1 LGEGGAMKNYQHIL
15 CAVDLTA
22 ENVAI
27 SSRAVELADHYH
39 AQLSLLHVVEY
50 IPIDL
55 SNELVLPQQ
64 QEIEQHLVTQAEKTL
79 RSLAGGSAQT
89 QIEPVVVQGSVKS
102 GIVDYAESNQIDL
115 IVIGR
120 HGRHGLSRLLGSVA
134 NAVLHHAPCDVLTVH
149 FDE

>member
-1 LGEGGAMKNYQHIL
+1 MNAYQQIL

-22 ENVAI
+22 ENVSV
-27 SSRAVELADHYH
+27 SSRAVELADYYH
-39 AQLSLLHVVEY
+39 ARLTLLHVVEY

-55 SNELVLPQQ
+55 ANELVLPQQ
-64 QEIEQHLVTQAEKTL
+64 QEIEQQLVIQAEKVL
-79 RSLAGGSAQT
+79 QGLANGSLQT
-89 QIEPVVVQGSVKS
+89 KVEPVVVQGAVKS
-102 GIVDYAESNQIDL
+102 SIVEYAEKNKIDL

-134 NAVLHHAPCDVLTVH
+134 NAIVHHAPCDVLTVH